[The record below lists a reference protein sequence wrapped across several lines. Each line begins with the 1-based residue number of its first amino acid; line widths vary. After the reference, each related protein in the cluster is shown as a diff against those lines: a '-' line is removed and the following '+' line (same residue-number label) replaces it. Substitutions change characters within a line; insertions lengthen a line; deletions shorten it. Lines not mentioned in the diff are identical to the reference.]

1 MGGESWF
8 DIFIRAKSVLD
19 VLLEKY
25 VKKDFKPDK
34 LEDTKGFEDDNK
46 KDSNNTMTT
55 MNNSKSININTKS
68 NKTEEVSSS
77 FYRSP
82 SIIVIK

>member
-19 VLLEKY
+19 VLIEKY

-46 KDSNNTMTT
+46 KDSNNTMT
-55 MNNSKSININTKS
+55 
-68 NKTEEVSSS
+68 
-77 FYRSP
+77 R
-82 SIIVIK
+82 